1 MTLLAGARRT
11 AAEEGQGLE
20 LRLLSAREVLEARR
34 EAAGLTREDR
44 ERALCANACLLARAL
59 ERGGEPV
66 FSTGG
71 AVLEGLSVEQI
82 ASLPGG
88 GRAGGARLK
97 KSLEHAP
104 YARLQWR
111 VLRAFGA
118 LPTEP
123 RARAMTDRDYL
134 WCALN
139 LLLDG
144 EEALDALCPACRAE
158 AREGRCP
165 VCGAATGGD
174 RTGENAGFD
183 PERFERMR
191 RGEKA

>member
-1 MTLLAGARRT
+1 
-11 AAEEGQGLE
+11 
-20 LRLLSAREVLEARR
+20 
-34 EAAGLTREDR
+34 
-44 ERALCANACLLARAL
+44 
-59 ERGGEPV
+59 
-66 FSTGG
+66 
-71 AVLEGLSVEQI
+71 
-82 ASLPGG
+82 
-88 GRAGGARLK
+88 
-97 KSLEHAP
+97 
-104 YARLQWR
+104 
-111 VLRAFGA
+111 
-118 LPTEP
+118 
-123 RARAMTDRDYL
+123 MTDRDYL

-144 EEALDALCPACRAE
+144 EEALAQHGDYARLISREEALDALCPACRAE

>member
-1 MTLLAGARRT
+1 
-11 AAEEGQGLE
+11 
-20 LRLLSAREVLEARR
+20 
-34 EAAGLTREDR
+34 
-44 ERALCANACLLARAL
+44 
-59 ERGGEPV
+59 
-66 FSTGG
+66 
-71 AVLEGLSVEQI
+71 
-82 ASLPGG
+82 
-88 GRAGGARLK
+88 
-97 KSLEHAP
+97 
-104 YARLQWR
+104 
-111 VLRAFGA
+111 
-118 LPTEP
+118 
-123 RARAMTDRDYL
+123 MTDRDYL

-183 PERFERMR
+183 PERFERML

>member
-71 AVLEGLSVEQI
+71 AVLEGLS
-82 ASLPGG
+82 
-88 GRAGGARLK
+88 
-97 KSLEHAP
+97 P